1 MRREVP
7 RGAGRWAIASGGRS
21 KSKSETFTG
30 GFCPFGA
37 PSATGEAPPGRAGVP
52 RAALTPGV
60 RPCSV
65 PPVLKMGE
73 ANGTYR
79 KLRLMDPAGMSR
91 VIARMAREVVE
102 AAGGV
107 DGFALVG
114 IRTRG
119 VPLARRLALE
129 VEKAE
134 GVRVPVGLLDITL
147 YRDDLTTVA
156 SSPVLKRTDI
166 SFPVETKTIVLCDD
180 VLYTGRTVRAAIDA
194 VLDFG
199 RPRRILLA
207 VLVDR
212 GRRELPIEAQLVGKK
227 ISTSATEVVSV
238 TFRETDGEDDVWL
251 LDRHLETK
259 PVPQAPRKPVK
270 KTPARKTPV
279 KKAPAK
285 KAARGAA
292 GRSAPKARA
301 RGKR

>member
-1 MRREVP
+1 
-7 RGAGRWAIASGGRS
+7 
-21 KSKSETFTG
+21 
-30 GFCPFGA
+30 
-37 PSATGEAPPGRAGVP
+37 
-52 RAALTPGV
+52 
-60 RPCSV
+60 
-65 PPVLKMGE
+65 MGE
-73 ANGTYR
+73 AAGTYR
-79 KLRLMDPAGMSR
+79 KLRLMDPPGMSR

-107 DGFALVG
+107 EGFALVG

-129 VEKAE
+129 IEKHE

-194 VLDFG
+194 ILDFG
-199 RPRRILLA
+199 RPRRIVLA

-212 GRRELPIEAQLVGKK
+212 GRRELPIEAQLVGKQ
-227 ISTSATEVVSV
+227 IATSATEVVSV
-238 TFRETDGEDDVWL
+238 TFKETDGEDDVWL
-251 LDRHLETK
+251 LDRHPE
-259 PVPQAPRKPVK
+259 K
-270 KTPARKTPV
+270 KARKAAPKPA
-279 KKAPAK
+279 KKAPEAKAPKK

-292 GRSAPKARA
+292 GKAAPKGRG

>member
-1 MRREVP
+1 
-7 RGAGRWAIASGGRS
+7 
-21 KSKSETFTG
+21 
-30 GFCPFGA
+30 
-37 PSATGEAPPGRAGVP
+37 
-52 RAALTPGV
+52 
-60 RPCSV
+60 
-65 PPVLKMGE
+65 MGE
-73 ANGTYR
+73 AAGTYR

-107 DGFALVG
+107 EGFALVG

-129 VEKAE
+129 IEKHE

-194 VLDFG
+194 ILDFG
-199 RPRRILLA
+199 RPRRIVLA

-212 GRRELPIEAQLVGKK
+212 GRRELPIEAQLVGKQ
-227 ISTSATEVVSV
+227 IATSATEVVSV
-238 TFRETDGEDDVWL
+238 TFKETDGEDDVWL
-251 LDRHLETK
+251 LDRHPE
-259 PVPQAPRKPVK
+259 K
-270 KTPARKTPV
+270 KARKAAPKPA
-279 KKAPAK
+279 KKAPEAKAPKK

-292 GRSAPKARA
+292 GKAAPKGRG

>member
-1 MRREVP
+1 
-7 RGAGRWAIASGGRS
+7 
-21 KSKSETFTG
+21 
-30 GFCPFGA
+30 
-37 PSATGEAPPGRAGVP
+37 
-52 RAALTPGV
+52 
-60 RPCSV
+60 
-65 PPVLKMGE
+65 MGE

-79 KLRLMDPAGMSR
+79 KLRLMDPAGMAR
-91 VIARMAREVVE
+91 AVARMAREVVE

-119 VPLARRLALE
+119 VPLARRLAVE
-129 VEKAE
+129 IEKAE

-156 SSPVLKRTDI
+156 SSPVLKRTEI
-166 SFPVETKTIVLCDD
+166 AFPVETKTIVLCDD

-194 VLDFG
+194 ILDFG

-251 LDRHLETK
+251 LDRHPATR
-259 PVPQAPRKPVK
+259 APRSAPKPG
-270 KTPARKTPV
+270 RKTPV
-279 KKAPAK
+279 KKAAP
-285 KAARGAA
+285 KAARKA
-292 GRSAPKARA
+292 APKGRA

>member
-1 MRREVP
+1 
-7 RGAGRWAIASGGRS
+7 
-21 KSKSETFTG
+21 
-30 GFCPFGA
+30 
-37 PSATGEAPPGRAGVP
+37 
-52 RAALTPGV
+52 
-60 RPCSV
+60 
-65 PPVLKMGE
+65 MGE

-79 KLRLMDPAGMSR
+79 KLRLMDPAGMAR
-91 VIARMAREVVE
+91 VISRMAREVVE

-107 DGFALVG
+107 EGFALVG

-129 VEKAE
+129 IEKTE
-134 GVRVPVGLLDITL
+134 GARVPVGLLDITL

-194 VLDFG
+194 ILDFG
-199 RPRRILLA
+199 RPRRIVLA

-227 ISTSATEVVSV
+227 IATSATEVVSV
-238 TFRETDGEDDVWL
+238 TFKETDGEDDVWL
-251 LDRHLETK
+251 LDRHPEK
-259 PVPQAPRKPVK
+259 KAARKPAP
-270 KTPARKTPV
+270 KTARKAPEKMAPV
-279 KKAPAK
+279 KKAPAR
-285 KAARGAA
+285 KAPEAKAPRGAA
-292 GRSAPKARA
+292 GKAAPKGRG

>member
-1 MRREVP
+1 
-7 RGAGRWAIASGGRS
+7 
-21 KSKSETFTG
+21 
-30 GFCPFGA
+30 
-37 PSATGEAPPGRAGVP
+37 
-52 RAALTPGV
+52 
-60 RPCSV
+60 
-65 PPVLKMGE
+65 MGE

-79 KLRLMDPAGMSR
+79 KLRLMDPAGMAR
-91 VIARMAREVVE
+91 VVARMAREVVE

-107 DGFALVG
+107 EGFALVG

-129 VEKAE
+129 IEKAE

-156 SSPVLKRTDI
+156 SSPVLKRTEI

-194 VLDFG
+194 ILDFG

-227 ISTSATEVVSV
+227 VSTSASEVVSV
-238 TFRETDGEDDVWL
+238 TFKETDGEDDVWL
-251 LDRHLETK
+251 LDRHAAK
-259 PVPQAPRKPVK
+259 AVSRKAAP
-270 KTPARKTPV
+270 KTARKTTVKKSPV
-279 KKAPAK
+279 KKATVK
-285 KAARGAA
+285 KAAGGAA
-292 GRSAPKARA
+292 GKAAPKGRG